1 VVAFWFTT
9 LEIRIFFVLGF
20 VWINRTS
27 LELRLLLR
35 LAFGR
40 IGNDS
45 LENVKNQVQNQTK
58 GFIKSKNSL
67 KHNSFTFLEKN

>member
-1 VVAFWFTT
+1 MK
-9 LEIRIFFVLGF
+9 
-20 VWINRTS
+20 TS
-27 LELRLLLR
+27 LR

-67 KHNSFTFLEKN
+67 KHNSFTFLENN

>member
-1 VVAFWFTT
+1 M
-9 LEIRIFFVLGF
+9 LEIRIFLVLGF

-58 GFIKSKNSL
+58 GFIKSK
-67 KHNSFTFLEKN
+67 KFLET